1 MKIAAGKF
9 KAECLKLMDRV
20 NEEGL
25 EMVITKRGKP
35 VAKLVPAGGKS
46 APKSA
51 FGILKGTAQVKG
63 DIIAPTGET
72 WEADA

>member
-35 VAKLVPAGGKS
+35 VAKLVPAEKN

-51 FGILKGTAQVKG
+51 FGLLKGTAQVKG
-63 DIIAPTGET
+63 DIIAPTGDT